1 MSEATNATTVRR
13 QFSAWNA
20 RDAAAIIRDVA
31 DGFLLE
37 SDTNQSPVVG
47 REGLRQYAN
56 ALFLAFPDLS
66 FDVRDVVGDGDVV
79 AVTWLASGT
88 HRAEFLGM
96 RPTGRRAQLHGCTV
110 TRFRDGKITRQESY
124 WDVATLARQ
133 LRGAA
138 TVSPSLEQERPIRGE
153 LRGGR

>member
-1 MSEATNATTVRR
+1 MSESANATTVRR

-20 RDAAAIIRDVA
+20 RDTTAIVRDVA

-47 REGLRQYAN
+47 RDGLRQYAS

-66 FDVRDVVGDGDVV
+66 FDVRDVVGDGDVI

-96 RPTGRRAQLHGCTV
+96 RPSGRRAQLHGCTI
-110 TRFRDGKITRQESY
+110 TRFRDGRISRQETY

-138 TVSPSLEQERPIRGE
+138 TPSTTLDRERPIRE

>member
-1 MSEATNATTVRR
+1 MSESANAATVRR
-13 QFSAWNA
+13 QFIAWNA
-20 RDAAAIIRDVA
+20 RDLAGIVRDVA

-47 REGLRQYAN
+47 RDGLRQYAN

-66 FDVRDVVGDGDVV
+66 FDLRDVVGDGDVI
-79 AVTWLASGT
+79 AITWLASGT

-96 RPTGRRAQLHGCTV
+96 RPSGRRTQLHGCTI
-110 TRFRDGKITRQESY
+110 TRFRDGKIARQEAY

-133 LRGAA
+133 LRGVTPASA
-138 TVSPSLEQERPIRGE
+138 SVERERPIRE
-153 LRGGR
+153 LRSGR

>member
-1 MSEATNATTVRR
+1 MSEAANAATVRR
-13 QFSAWNA
+13 QFNAWNA
-20 RDAAAIIRDVA
+20 RDAAAIVRDVA

-47 REGLRQYAN
+47 RDGLRQYAN

-66 FDVRDVVGDGDVV
+66 FDVREVVGEGDVV

-96 RPTGRRAQLHGCTV
+96 RPSGRRTQLHGCTI
-110 TRFRDGKITRQESY
+110 THFRGGKIARQEAY

-133 LRGAA
+133 LRGTV
-138 TVSPSLEQERPIRGE
+138 TVSPSSERERPIRE
-153 LRGGR
+153 VRHGR

>member
-1 MSEATNATTVRR
+1 MSEAANAETVRR
-13 QFSAWNA
+13 QFNAWNA
-20 RDAAAIIRDVA
+20 RDATAVVRDVA

-47 REGLRQYAN
+47 RDGLRQYAN
-56 ALFLAFPDLS
+56 ALFLAFPDLL
-66 FDVRDVVGDGDVV
+66 FDVRDIVGDGDVV

-96 RPTGRRAQLHGCTV
+96 RPSGRRTQLHGCTI
-110 TRFRDGKITRQESY
+110 THFRDGKITRQESY

-133 LRGAA
+133 LRGPA
-138 TVSPSLEQERPIRGE
+138 TVSPTMERERPNRE
-153 LRGGR
+153 ARSGR

>member
-1 MSEATNATTVRR
+1 MSEAANAATVRR
-13 QFSAWNA
+13 QFDAWNA
-20 RDAAAIIRDVA
+20 RDASAIVRDVT

-47 REGLRQYAN
+47 RDGLRQYAN
-56 ALFLAFPDLS
+56 ALFLAFPDLL
-66 FDVRDVVGDGDVV
+66 FDIRDVVGEGDVV

-96 RPTGRRAQLHGCTV
+96 RPSGRRAQLHGCTISH
-110 TRFRDGKITRQESY
+110 FRGGKIARQESY
-124 WDVATLARQ
+124 WDVATLTRQ

-138 TVSPSLEQERPIRGE
+138 TVSQPLERERPLRE
-153 LRGGR
+153 ARGGR